1 MVYLLL
7 VIGFVLLIKG
17 ADFFVDGSASIAKKL
32 RVPELIIGLTIVAMG
47 TSAPEAAV
55 SISAS
60 LAGSNDIAISNV
72 TGSNIFNLL
81 VVVGASA
88 LIRPICVDSKII
100 RRDIPFSIIA
110 VVLTF
115 AMGLLFNSV
124 FGILPSAVLLLLFIL
139 YMFLTIRS
147 AMKDRRLTANDEE
160 KAESNLSMPKSILST
175 IVGIGAVI
183 VGGQLVVNSATEI
196 ARTFGL
202 SETLIGLTICA
213 IGTSLPELVT
223 SVVASK
229 KGMSDLALGNA
240 IGSNIFNFLFVFAM
254 SSLISPVSIVHEAFI
269 DLALLTGISILT
281 LIFCITRKKIGRIE
295 GGVFVLLYVIYS
307 VYICVR

>member
-1 MVYLLL
+1 MTYLLL
-7 VIGFVLLIKG
+7 VIGFVLLVKG

-160 KAESNLSMPKSILST
+160 KEESSLSMPKSILST
-175 IVGIGAVI
+175 VVGIGAVI

-229 KGMSDLALGNA
+229 KGMSDLAIGNA
-240 IGSNIFNFLFVFAM
+240 IGSNILNFLFVFAM

-269 DLALLTGISILT
+269 DLALLTGISILA
-281 LIFCITRKKIGRIE
+281 LIFSITRKKIGRIE

-307 VYICVR
+307 VYICLR

>member
-1 MVYLLL
+1 MTYMLL
-7 VIGFVLLIKG
+7 VIGFVLLVKG

-115 AMGLLFNSV
+115 AMGLIFNSV
-124 FGILPSAVLLLLFIL
+124 FGILPSAVLLLLFVL

-147 AMKDRRLTANDEE
+147 AMKDRKLTANDEE
-160 KAESNLSMPKSILST
+160 KEESSLSMPKSILST

-229 KGMSDLALGNA
+229 KGMSDLAIGNA
-240 IGSNIFNFLFVFAM
+240 IGSNILNFLFVFAM

-295 GGVFVLLYVIYS
+295 GGVFLLLYVIYS
-307 VYICVR
+307 VYICLR

>member
-1 MVYLLL
+1 MTYLLL

-115 AMGLLFNSV
+115 VMGLLFNSV
-124 FGILPSAVLLLLFIL
+124 FGMLPSAVLLLLFIL

-147 AMKDRRLTANDEE
+147 AMKDRKLTANDEE
-160 KAESNLSMPKSILST
+160 KEESSLSMPKSILST

-229 KGMSDLALGNA
+229 KGMSDLAIGNA
-240 IGSNIFNFLFVFAM
+240 IGSNILNFLFVFAM

-307 VYICVR
+307 VYICLR

>member
-1 MVYLLL
+1 MTYLLL
-7 VIGFVLLIKG
+7 VIGFVLLVKG

-72 TGSNIFNLL
+72 TGSNLFNLL

-160 KAESNLSMPKSILST
+160 KEESSLSMPKSILST

-229 KGMSDLALGNA
+229 KGMSDLAIGNA
-240 IGSNIFNFLFVFAM
+240 IGSNILNFLFVFAM
-254 SSLISPVSIVHEAFI
+254 SSFISPVSIVHEAFI

-307 VYICVR
+307 VYICLR

>member
-1 MVYLLL
+1 MTYLLL
-7 VIGFVLLIKG
+7 VIGFVLLVKG

-100 RRDIPFSIIA
+100 RRDVPFSIIA

-115 AMGLLFNSV
+115 VMGLLFNSV

-160 KAESNLSMPKSILST
+160 KEESSLSMPKSILST

-229 KGMSDLALGNA
+229 KGMSDLAIGNA
-240 IGSNIFNFLFVFAM
+240 IGSNILNFLFVFAM

-281 LIFCITRKKIGRIE
+281 LIFCITKKKIGRIE
-295 GGVFVLLYVIYS
+295 GGVFLLLYVIYS
-307 VYICVR
+307 VYICLR

>member
-60 LAGSNDIAISNV
+60 LAGSNDIAISNI
-72 TGSNIFNLL
+72 TGSNLFNLL
-81 VVVGASA
+81 VVVGVSA
-88 LIRPICVDSKII
+88 LIRPICVDSVVIK
-100 RRDIPFSIIA
+100 RDIPFSIIA
-110 VVLTF
+110 VALTF

-124 FGILPSAVLLLLFIL
+124 FGMLPSAILLLLFVL
-139 YMFLTIRS
+139 YMFLTVRN
-147 AMKDRRLTANDEE
+147 AMKDRKLTANDEE

-229 KGMSDLALGNA
+229 KGMSDLAIGNA
-240 IGSNIFNFLFVFAM
+240 IGSNIFNFLFVFAL
-254 SSLISPVSIVHEAFI
+254 SSFISPVTIVQEAFI
-269 DLALLTGISILT
+269 DMAVLIGISILT

>member
-1 MVYLLL
+1 MTYLLL
-7 VIGFVLLIKG
+7 VIGFVLLVKG

-72 TGSNIFNLL
+72 TGSNLFNLL

-115 AMGLLFNSV
+115 AMGILFNSV
-124 FGILPSAVLLLLFIL
+124 FGMLPSAVLLLLFIL

-160 KAESNLSMPKSILST
+160 KEESSLSMPKSILST
-175 IVGIGAVI
+175 VVGIGAVI

-229 KGMSDLALGNA
+229 KGMSDLAIGNA
-240 IGSNIFNFLFVFAM
+240 IGSNILNFLFVFAM

-281 LIFCITRKKIGRIE
+281 LIFSITRKKIGRIE
-295 GGVFVLLYVIYS
+295 GGVFLLLYVIYS
-307 VYICVR
+307 VYICLR

>member
-1 MVYLLL
+1 MTYLLL
-7 VIGFVLLIKG
+7 VIGFVLLVKG

-147 AMKDRRLTANDEE
+147 AMKDRKLTANDEE
-160 KAESNLSMPKSILST
+160 KEESSLSMPKSILST

-229 KGMSDLALGNA
+229 KGMSDLAIGNA
-240 IGSNIFNFLFVFAM
+240 IGSNILNFLFVFAM

-307 VYICVR
+307 VYICLR